1 MGLSSPRLLLNDAAL
16 RMPTAEALRL
26 ADLAGYGPTRDDPDP
41 ILTRLVAIVAR
52 ALRCPI
58 AGVSL
63 VDDEY
68 VWIKARVGV
77 EADCLAREGAFCAYA
92 VDSDADLFHV
102 SDTRVDPRFAQNA
115 LVVNA
120 PQVRMYAAAVL
131 RGPSGYALGTL
142 WVMGLKPRTLSEDER
157 DMLSV
162 LSAQAAHL
170 LELRHQNPVSQL
182 PSRRAFIERVR
193 RAVDQLAEARGGP
206 GSVPLA
212 VGYIALRNFALVR
225 SAYGVD
231 VADRLLLL
239 LAQRLRAWIGP
250 DCLLAHL
257 EGNHIGFALL
267 NDTNEVAA
275 RLGALEAVLSAP
287 VEMEQSSIHMASVVG
302 VSASVGDLVGVS
314 ALLDQAEVAAAAA
327 VPIET
332 RMVYIYQNHLDEQA
346 KLWGDFQRSFP
357 QDLARNRVFP
367 VYQPQIDV
375 QKGSIAGFEALA
387 RYRHEKLGVVGPSS
401 FLELAGHA
409 GLLRS
414 LDFSI
419 LGAVCSDLVRWRDK
433 GLDLVP
439 VSVNFSRC
447 TLKLQATAADILQM
461 LGSHGVAPNLL
472 VVEVLEDG
480 ESESIEELRVTCEQ
494 LIASGV
500 RVAMDD
506 FGVGRSNLGSLL
518 SLHLDYLKVD
528 RRFVHEVSI
537 DDQAR
542 GVLRLIAGFAEISS
556 MRMVCEGVEYEA
568 DLQCAMEM
576 GCVYFQGWYF
586 SKAVDADTVER
597 MLSSIRP
604 ESGVP
609 AELGRLV
616 RDLASCTHV
625 GTLQ

>member
-1 MGLSSPRLLLNDAAL
+1 MDLSSPQLLLSDTAL
-16 RMPTAEALRL
+16 RIPTAEALRL
-26 ADLAGYGPTRDDPDP
+26 ADLAGYGATRDDPDP
-41 ILTRLVAIVAR
+41 VLTRLVAMVAR
-52 ALRCPI
+52 ALQCPI

-77 EADCLAREGAFCAYA
+77 EADCLVREGAFCAHA
-92 VDSDADLFHV
+92 VDSDVDLFHV
-102 SDTRVDPRFAQNA
+102 GDTRVDLRFVQNP

-142 WVMGLKPRTLSEDER
+142 WVMDLKPRTLSEDER

-193 RAVDQLAEARGGP
+193 RAVEHMAAARGGAS
-206 GSVPLA
+206 GVPLA
-212 VGYIALRNFALVR
+212 VGYIALRNLALVR
-225 SAYGVD
+225 SAYGAE
-231 VADRLLLL
+231 VADRLLLM
-239 LAQRLRAWIGP
+239 LAYRLRAWVGP

-267 NDTNEVAA
+267 SEAKETTA
-275 RLGALEAVLSAP
+275 RLGALEAILSAP
-287 VEMEQSSIHMASVVG
+287 VEMDQASIHVASVVG

-332 RMVYIYQNHLDEQA
+332 RMVYIYQNQLDEQA

-357 QDLARNRVFP
+357 QDLAQSRVFP

-375 QKGSIAGFEALA
+375 HKGAIAGFEALA
-387 RYRHEKLGVVGPSS
+387 RYRHEKLGVVGPGS

-419 LGAVCSDLVRWRDK
+419 LGAVCSDLVRWRGK
-433 GLDLVP
+433 GLELVP
-439 VSVNFSRC
+439 VSVNFSRS
-447 TLKLQATAADILQM
+447 TLKLPATAADILQV

-480 ESESIEELRVTCEQ
+480 ESGSIEELRGTCEQ

-506 FGVGRSNLGSLL
+506 FGMGRSNLGSLL
-518 SLHLDYLKVD
+518 ALRLDYLKVD

-537 DDQAR
+537 DEQAR

-556 MRMVCEGVEYEA
+556 MRLVCEGVEHEA
-568 DLQCAMEM
+568 DLLCAMEM
-576 GCVYFQGWYF
+576 GCTYFQGWFF
-586 SKAVDADTVER
+586 SKAVDADAVER
-597 MLSSIRP
+597 MLSL
-604 ESGVP
+604 SGSDPGTPVDL
-609 AELGRLV
+609 ARLV
-616 RDLASCTHV
+616 RALASCAYV
-625 GTLQ
+625 GGMQ